1 MNKTKSYLFAFVLG
15 LLTVIVCLAIGDGL
29 IGAAGSLGECVYD
42 ESGELMEYT
51 VHVKDPTGKIIFRSG
66 LLLFPMIFAYRIRPR
81 HTWINIPLFV
91 LSWYVLSAIF
101 GSHGNHYYL
110 AHPARG
116 FISFFD
122 ELDPFIVAIF
132 MWLTQ
137 LIVLLAVRMMIKLI
151 RTWTMRRERSTSCE
165 KRGNP

>member
-1 MNKTKSYLFAFVLG
+1 MSRSKSYLFAFLLG

-29 IGAAGSLGECVYD
+29 IGVAGTLGDCVYD
-42 ESGELMEYT
+42 ESGELIEYA
-51 VHVKDPTGKIIFRSG
+51 VHVRDATGRIIFWSG
-66 LLLFPMIFAYRIRPR
+66 LLLFPVILAYWIRPR

-101 GSHGNHYYL
+101 GSHGNHYFL

-116 FISFFD
+116 FISFF
-122 ELDPFIVAIF
+122 EEFDPFIVAVF

-137 LIVLLAVRMMIKLI
+137 LIVLLVVRGIIRLI
-151 RTWTMRRERSTSCE
+151 RTWINRKETTT
-165 KRGNP
+165 

>member
-29 IGAAGSLGECVYD
+29 FGVAGTLGDCIYD
-42 ESGELMEYT
+42 ESGELIEYT
-51 VHVKDPTGKIIFRSG
+51 VHVRDYTGKIIFWSG
-66 LLLFPMIFAYRIRPR
+66 LLLFPVILAYWIRPR
-81 HTWINIPLFV
+81 HTWINLPLFV

-110 AHPARG
+110 AHPTRG
-116 FISFFD
+116 FISFFE
-122 ELDPFIVAIF
+122 ELDPFFVAVF

-137 LIVLLAVRMMIKLI
+137 LIVLLVVRGIIKIIRKLI
-151 RTWTMRRERSTSCE
+151 MRKE
-165 KRGNP
+165 KNI